1 MIIKYA
7 TVSAVN
13 NGSFKVTFLG
23 ESIQSEM
30 NYFSLDTY
38 IPTEGDVV
46 AFIVDNKNKYLCL
59 GKVK

>member
-7 TVSAVN
+7 LVSEVN
-13 NGSFKVTFLG
+13 NSGFKVTFLG
-23 ESIQSEM
+23 ETIQSEM

-38 IPTEGDVV
+38 QPAQGDIV